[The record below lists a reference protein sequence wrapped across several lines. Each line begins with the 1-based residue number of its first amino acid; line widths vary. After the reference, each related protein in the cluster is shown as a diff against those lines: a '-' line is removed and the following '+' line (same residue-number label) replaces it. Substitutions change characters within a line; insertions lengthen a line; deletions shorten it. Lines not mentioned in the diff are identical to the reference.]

1 MIESKLKPKTAVSTW
16 LSLVSM
22 HGLLNTRLVTTR
34 SLTNAGRS
42 HDPVAHIL
50 SVRYFLSH
58 SFRPSI
64 L

>member
-22 HGLLNTRLVTTR
+22 HSLLNKRLVTTR
-34 SLTNAGRS
+34 SLTNAGS

-50 SVRYFLSH
+50 SVRYFLSR